1 MVLIAC
7 VVSLAD
13 VSQMHGTRISHLPR
27 ALIDAQQE
35 LRDVQAD
42 SQDSQGVTVAQTDL
56 LEAAPAVGK
65 ELLYVRT
72 KQGAY
77 DWYKQLLLKKLQM

>member
-1 MVLIAC
+1 
-7 VVSLAD
+7 
-13 VSQMHGTRISHLPR
+13 MHGTRISHLPR
-27 ALIDAQQE
+27 ALIDAQWE

-56 LEAAPAVGK
+56 LEAAPAVGRK
-65 ELLYVRT
+65 EMLYVGP

-77 DWYKQLLLKKLQM
+77 GWYKQLLLKKLQM